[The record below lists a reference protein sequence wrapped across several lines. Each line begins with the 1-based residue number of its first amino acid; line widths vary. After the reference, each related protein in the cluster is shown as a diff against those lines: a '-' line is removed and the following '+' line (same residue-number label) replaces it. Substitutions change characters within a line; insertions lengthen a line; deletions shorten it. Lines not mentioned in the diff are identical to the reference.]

1 MSHVT
6 PRSNVSDTRAGSA
19 SRGRGAAGALAAAML
34 ALAPAAW
41 AAPPADPA
49 AARVDAF
56 DDALLRAMKMS
67 GGVKARDRELTPAVE
82 SAFDLPIMTR
92 YAVGLGWAAMTDAQ
106 HADLV
111 RAFERYTTAN
121 YAHNFDAYSGQKFE
135 IQSVQTRGVDKIVQ
149 AQLVSPHAAPVAL
162 MYRLHETAAGWKII
176 DVYYNGISQL
186 TTRRAD
192 FASSATGGA
201 AGLLSHLDDLTGKL
215 LS

>member
-6 PRSNVSDTRAGSA
+6 PRSNAPSA
-19 SRGRGAAGALAAAML
+19 PWTMAAGFAAVALTL
-34 ALAPAAW
+34 APQAAPAA
-41 AAPPADPA
+41 PADPA

-56 DDALLRAMKMS
+56 DDALLAAMKSS
-67 GGVKARDRELTPAVE
+67 GGVKARDRALMPAVE
-82 SAFDLPIMTR
+82 SAFDLQTMTR
-92 YAVGLGWAAMTDAQ
+92 YAVGASWTSMTEAQ

-121 YAHNFDAYSGQKFE
+121 YAHNFDAYSGQKFV
-135 IQSVQTRGVDKIVQ
+135 IQGVQSRGADKIVQ
-149 AQLVSPHAAPVAL
+149 AQLQSPHASPVAL
-162 MYRLHETAAGWKII
+162 IYRLHETPAGWRII

-192 FASSATGGA
+192 FASSSSGGA
-201 AGLLSHLDDLTGKL
+201 AGLLSHLDDLTSKL

>member
-6 PRSNVSDTRAGSA
+6 PRSNAPSA
-19 SRGRGAAGALAAAML
+19 PWTMAAGFAAVALAVAPQA
-34 ALAPAAW
+34 APAA
-41 AAPPADPA
+41 PADPA

-56 DDALLRAMKMS
+56 DDALLAAMKSS
-67 GGVKARDRELTPAVE
+67 GGVKARDRALTPAVE
-82 SAFDLPIMTR
+82 SAFDLQTMTR
-92 YAVGLGWAAMTDAQ
+92 YAVGASWTSMTEAQ

-149 AQLVSPHAAPVAL
+149 AKLVSPHAAPVAL
-162 MYRLHETAAGWKII
+162 IYRLHETAAGWKII

-192 FASSATGGA
+192 FASSSSAGA
-201 AGLLSHLDDLTGKL
+201 AGLLSHLDDLTSKL

>member
-6 PRSNVSDTRAGSA
+6 PRSNAFNAPLRARA
-19 SRGRGAAGALAAAML
+19 IAGAMAAVVV
-34 ALAPAAW
+34 ALAPAVSP
-41 AAPPADPA
+41 AAPADPA

-56 DDALLRAMKMS
+56 DDALIGAMKAS
-67 GGVKARDRELTPAVE
+67 GGVKARDRALTPAVQ
-82 SAFDLPIMTR
+82 SAFDLPTMTK
-92 YAVGLGWAAMTDAQ
+92 YAVGSAWTGMTEAQ

-121 YAHNFDAYSGQKFE
+121 YAHNFDSYSGQKFV
-135 IQSVQTRGVDKIVQ
+135 IQGVQTRGADKIVQ
-149 AQLVSPHAAPVAL
+149 AQLVSPRSAPVAL
-162 MYRLHETAAGWKII
+162 IYRLHETPSGWKII

-192 FASSATGGA
+192 FASSTSGGA
-201 AGLLSHLDDLTGKL
+201 AGLLSHLDDLTEKL